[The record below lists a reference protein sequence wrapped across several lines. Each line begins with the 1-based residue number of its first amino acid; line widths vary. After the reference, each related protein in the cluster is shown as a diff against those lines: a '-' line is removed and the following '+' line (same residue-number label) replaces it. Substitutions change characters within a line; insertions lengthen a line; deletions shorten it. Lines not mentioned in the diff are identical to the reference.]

1 MATPASDIDLSPM
14 VFTEFVSNS
23 KRYRT
28 DRPLVFTFE
37 YVEED
42 GKGLFLF
49 EGEYD
54 IISGAYSREEAW
66 DMIDDALAVYWR
78 DFAEADPAGLDG
90 VAVELGEELRRRF
103 KLVTDA
109 S

>member
-1 MATPASDIDLSPM
+1 MTTPASDIDVSPM
-14 VFTEFVSNS
+14 VFTEFNSNG

-28 DRPLVFTFE
+28 DKPLVFTFE

-42 GKGLFLF
+42 GKGIYLF
-49 EGEYD
+49 EGEYN

-66 DMIDDALAVYWR
+66 EMIDDALTVMWESY
-78 DFAEADPAGLDG
+78 AEGLSDQVTIG
-90 VAVELGEELRRRF
+90 AQELGKRLRDRFEL
-103 KLVTDA
+103 VADA